1 MPYRKQISYLELQE
15 NGQRIKT
22 AGFARLESLEKEDV
36 LTVLLNGQDILSGKE
51 VTLYLQRESGD
62 QPLGEMK
69 SDRGE
74 VSGEIRIPGKKERE
88 PILGVRIPLEEN
100 IEIIGQF
107 VKGGVAKKASTPE
120 TDRQPWEQTKK
131 AAETVVANGETVYR
145 ECRSSVNFEIA
156 EILKSP
162 TVLFHRRRLESQK
175 DP

>member
-1 MPYRKQISYLELQE
+1 MRGDFYAISETDQLFGITGKRAADQ
-15 NGQRIKT
+15 NSGICK
-22 AGFARLESLEKEDV
+22 AGKSGKEDV
-36 LTVLLNGQDILSGKE
+36 LTVLLNEQDILSGKE
-51 VTLYLQRESGD
+51 VTLYLQRESGE

-74 VSGEIRIPGKKERE
+74 VSGEMRIPGKKERE

-131 AAETVVANGETVYR
+131 R
-145 ECRSSVNFEIA
+145 
-156 EILKSP
+156 
-162 TVLFHRRRLESQK
+162 QK
-175 DP
+175 P